1 MKRIDK
7 IKTVVVVSLILLA
20 VSTAIISVDAHMPGA
35 KPLPEYELAPISIY
49 DGDTLLE
56 ISIEDV
62 GKYHGAICGCGAC
75 AFRASQLGISEIW
88 GEEIP
93 TRDDIQ
99 IISRLA
105 TLGSKDCFR
114 YITGTGAGI
123 ETKTEGEYKVIL
135 PDGTEVMDLSQ
146 SNLKKISTDNTRDN
160 FRFDICRKSTGDCY
174 EVAVKEEVFPEGYF
188 ELRKK
193 VKFSVPAEA
202 TAAEKKTFKSKWADT
217 RDKFLLQPDQE
228 LFEGVKK
235 PAPASAPAP
244 KEPGFE
250 VVFTI
255 AGILAV
261 AYMVH
266 RRNR

>member
-1 MKRIDK
+1 MKKIDK

-20 VSTAIISVDAHMPGA
+20 VSMAAISVDAHMPGA
-35 KPLPEYELAPISIY
+35 KPLPEYDIAPISVY
-49 DGDTLLE
+49 DGDTLVE
-56 ISIEDV
+56 ISVEDV

-88 GEEIP
+88 GEERP
-93 TRDDIQ
+93 ARDDIK
-99 IISRLA
+99 IISRLP

-123 ETKTEGEYKVIL
+123 ETKTEGEYKIIL
-135 PDGTEVMDLSQ
+135 PDGIEVTDMSRK
-146 SNLKKISTDNTRDN
+146 NLKKMSKGNSRDN
-160 FRFDICRKSTGDCY
+160 FRFDICRNSTGDCY
-174 EVAVKEEVFPEGYF
+174 EVAVKEGVFPEGYF

-202 TAAEKKTFKSKWADT
+202 TAAEKKTFKSEWADV

-228 LFEGVKK
+228 LFVGVKK
-235 PAPASAPAP
+235 PASAP

-250 VVFTI
+250 AVFAI

-261 AYMVH
+261 ACAYVVL
-266 RRNR
+266 RRNRNR

>member
-1 MKRIDK
+1 MKK
-7 IKTVVVVSLILLA
+7 VEGIKTVVVVWLVLLA
-20 VSTAIISVDAHMPGA
+20 LSTAVISVDAHMPGA
-35 KPLPEYELAPISIY
+35 KPLPEYELAPISVY
-49 DGDTLLE
+49 DGDALVE

-62 GKYHGAICGCGAC
+62 GEYHGAICGCGAC

-93 TRDDIQ
+93 ARDDIK

-146 SNLKKISTDNTRDN
+146 SNLKKISKGNSRDN

-174 EVAVKEEVFPEGYF
+174 EVAVKEGVFPAGYF

-202 TAAEKKTFKSKWADT
+202 TAAEKKTFKSEWADV

-235 PAPASAPAP
+235 PASAP

-250 VVFTI
+250 VVFAI
-255 AGILAV
+255 ASVLAV
-261 AYMVH
+261 AYMVL
-266 RRNR
+266 RRNK

>member
-20 VSTAIISVDAHMPGA
+20 VSTAVISVDAHMPGA
-35 KPLPEYELAPISIY
+35 KPLPKYDLAPISIY
-49 DGDTLLE
+49 DGDTLVE
-56 ISIEDV
+56 ISVEDV
-62 GKYHGAICGCGAC
+62 REYHGDICVCGAC
-75 AFRASQLGISEIW
+75 AFRATQLGISEIW
-88 GEEIP
+88 GDERP
-93 TRDDIQ
+93 ARDDIR
-99 IISRLA
+99 IISRLP
-105 TLGSKDCFR
+105 TPGSRDCFR
-114 YITGTGAGI
+114 YITGTGPGI
-123 ETKTEGEYKVIL
+123 ETKTKGEYKIIL
-135 PDGTEVMDLSQ
+135 PDGTEVTDMSKP
-146 SNLKKISTDNTRDN
+146 NLKKISKGNSRDN

-174 EVAVKEEVFPEGYF
+174 EVAVKEGVFPDDF
-188 ELRKK
+188 FVLREK

-235 PAPASAPAP
+235 PAP

-250 VVFTI
+250 AVFAI

-261 AYMVH
+261 AYLVL
-266 RRNR
+266 RRKK

>member
-1 MKRIDK
+1 MKKTDK
-7 IKTVVVVSLILLA
+7 IKTVVVVSLILLT
-20 VSTAIISVDAHMPGA
+20 VSMAAISVDAHMPGA
-35 KPLPEYELAPISIY
+35 KPLPEYDIAPISVY
-49 DGDTLLE
+49 DGDTLVE

-62 GKYHGAICGCGAC
+62 GKYHGGICICGAC

-93 TRDDIQ
+93 ARDDIK
-99 IISRLA
+99 IISRLP
-105 TLGSKDCFR
+105 TPGSKDCFR

-123 ETKTEGEYKVIL
+123 ETKTEGEYKIIL
-135 PDGTEVMDLSQ
+135 PDGTEVTDMSQ
-146 SNLKKISTDNTRDN
+146 SNLKKMSKGNSRDN

-174 EVAVKEEVFPEGYF
+174 EVAVKEGVFPGGYF

-193 VKFSVPAEA
+193 VKFSIPAEA
-202 TAAEKKTFKSKWADT
+202 TAAEKKTFKSEWADT
-217 RDKFLLQPDQE
+217 RDKFLLQSDLE

-235 PAPASAPAP
+235 PAP

-250 VVFTI
+250 AGFAI

-261 AYMVH
+261 ACAYVVL